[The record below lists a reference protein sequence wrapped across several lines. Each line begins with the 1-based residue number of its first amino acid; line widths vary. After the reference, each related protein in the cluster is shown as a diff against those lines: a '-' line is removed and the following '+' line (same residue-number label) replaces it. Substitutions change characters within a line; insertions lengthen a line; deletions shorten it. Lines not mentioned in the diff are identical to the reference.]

1 MHKVCSGMCSA
12 VQQWFAILCAVVL
25 EDATL
30 VGESQDVVCLRQ
42 LLGCGCTEFMVLLLV
57 DLGIAWRAVLL
68 FTYDVTYCVCAQSC
82 HACSSVCCAPALFV
96 FAVKHSTHRCQVWYD
111 VHQYKVPVWHT

>member
-1 MHKVCSGMCSA
+1 MACA
-12 VQQWFAILCAVVL
+12 VTRFGWFAILCAVVL

-57 DLGIAWRAVLL
+57 DLGIAW
-68 FTYDVTYCVCAQSC
+68 
-82 HACSSVCCAPALFV
+82 HGPG
-96 FAVKHSTHRCQVWYD
+96 
-111 VHQYKVPVWHT
+111 

>member
-1 MHKVCSGMCSA
+1 MCSV

-68 FTYDVTYCVCAQSC
+68 FTYDVKYCVCAQSC

-96 FAVKHSTHRCQVWYD
+96 FAVKHSTVSTHRCQVWYD